1 MICCKRSQPKHANRK
16 LQKFQKEFTIS
27 KLGLKLKLGLKIMV
41 GLLIELTNLKKAML
55 FKRAKVAITQDRT
68 KNPNLEKKPK
78 PKQGRGKGRQLIIGQ
93 L

>member
-1 MICCKRSQPKHANRK
+1 
-16 LQKFQKEFTIS
+16 
-27 KLGLKLKLGLKIMV
+27 MV